1 MYLTG
6 NKHLSLYLKIILILF
21 GLAYLIS
28 PVDIIPDLLLPFVGW
43 IDDGVVIATIYYL
56 IRFGKLPNFFFK
68 RQNHS
73 NQPHRNPFRQNVK
86 QDSANFTSK
95 QNSNKQNSSKQRT
108 YQKQQTAKNRT
119 SKTIPTPYDILGIS
133 PGASQKEIHN
143 AYKQAIKK
151 YHPDKLSHLGKEFS
165 NLANEKFLEIQ
176 RAYDSLKIKHTG

>member
-1 MYLTG
+1 M
-6 NKHLSLYLKIILILF
+6 SLYLKIILILF

-56 IRFGKLPNFFFK
+56 IRFGRLPNFFFK
-68 RQNHS
+68 R
-73 NQPHRNPFRQNVK
+73 RNPFQQGRGQPFRPNVK
-86 QDSANFTSK
+86 QNSASFTSK
-95 QNSNKQNSSKQRT
+95 QNSNRQRT
-108 YQKQQTAKNRT
+108 NQKQQTAKNRT
-119 SKTIPTPYDILGIS
+119 SKTTPTPYDILGIS
-133 PGASQKEIHN
+133 PDATQKEIHN